1 MRDGAGSASVSEAGP
16 VRTGAPSDV
25 PTSDVER
32 AAWSALERVHDPE
45 LPLDI
50 VNLGLVYGL
59 HVRDGAAEVDLTYTA
74 IGCPAME
81 MLQEDVRAA
90 LLAIPGIESVH
101 VESVWSPPW
110 TKARLTP
117 RGRAALLTY
126 GIGL

>member
-1 MRDGAGSASVSEAGP
+1 MTEAG
-16 VRTGAPSDV
+16 VAPPPGELSNA
-25 PTSDVER
+25 DVE
-32 AAWSALERVHDPE
+32 ASAWMALERVHDPE

-59 HVRDGAAEVDLTYTA
+59 RVRGGAAHVELTYTA

-81 MLQEDVRAA
+81 MLQEDVRSA
-90 LLAIPGIESVH
+90 LLAVPGIESVH

-117 RGRAALLTY
+117 RGRAALLAC